1 MQIFPGS
8 SWGAAEEL
16 RELLKKKKK
25 YVKRGDWVG
34 RGLGWG
40 TVSGRWKLMA

>member
-16 RELLKKKKK
+16 RELLKKKRSMLKEET
-25 YVKRGDWVG
+25 
-34 RGLGWG
+34 GWAVDLDG
-40 TVSGRWKLMA
+40 APFQDGGN